1 VIAGDGEGEW
11 VLRLRF
17 RLRRGSCSSG
27 TKGRCDGEERD
38 EVHFEKDKMTQEEK
52 SSQEAIGG
60 NSIEMICC
68 CTWRTRD
75 EEFVGRFWD

>member
-1 VIAGDGEGEW
+1 LDGAVIAGDREGGW

-27 TKGRCDGEERD
+27 TKGRCDGEER
-38 EVHFEKDKMTQEEK
+38 EEAHFEKEKMTQEEK
-52 SSQEAIGG
+52 SSQDDMVG

-68 CTWRTRD
+68 CT
-75 EEFVGRFWD
+75 